1 MNQALIARLNK
12 AEKVLD
18 KAEGLVGQLAKG
30 TEPLTKASL
39 DKLFAPI
46 QEAIEEA
53 QQLLFDE
60 RDEVE
65 DSLPDPDEEMFQGG
79 DGASGDGASGDGA
92 NGDGANGDGAN
103 GDGANGDGAN
113 GDGANGDGASGDGV
127 GEEIPETDTATQE
140 FLDLKLRME
149 QRSRMVEAQAYE
161 LAARRLAPGLGG
173 LGAAASEEQDKL
185 LAFAVSALEAHFL
198 AEPDPG
204 VLARIAE
211 LQVMRREVKKA
222 KAYLAKAL
230 EMEPGNTAAQD
241 LLERIHS
248 DPAIKDKSK
257 CFIATAAMGSAD
269 AAEVQSLRAFRDK
282 ILLRHTLGR
291 LLVSAYYE
299 YSPPLAKAIEDH
311 PALRDSTARFI
322 VRPLAGLVRRLP
334 GID

>member
-46 QEAIEEA
+46 QEAVEEA

-60 RDEVE
+60 IDEVE
-65 DSLPDPDEEMFQGG
+65 DSLPDPDEEMFLG
-79 DGASGDGASGDGA
+79 
-92 NGDGANGDGAN
+92 GDGAN

-185 LAFAVSALEAHFL
+185 LAFAVSALEAHFM